1 LDKKY
6 WGRAKPR
13 IGHQFCGRAGLFR
26 QRLGRL
32 RSKGTESSKRRFR
45 WSDPDT
51 YASYETKKFTDPT
64 RTFTS
69 NDLFGGEAVVRVR
82 QSVLES
88 DRGLSAVLGHE
99 YFEINGLAGR
109 GAMQYGDING
119 AIDGLHNQAVNYGD
133 NIVRQMIN
141 GGL

>member
-1 LDKKY
+1 LVDYEVKAPNQVSVDFGGGVKVKFVSLDDATYDKLV
-6 WGRAKPR
+6 R
-13 IGHQFCGRAGLFR
+13 
-26 QRLGRL
+26 
-32 RSKGTESSKRRFR
+32 
-45 WSDPDT
+45 DPDT